1 MARTATLH
9 GKRVRPKLSN
19 GQKEERRARQM
30 KLASD
35 IAGAQRAYAQEA
47 RDIAQNHGRSL
58 KWTRVQLLKSQ
69 NLRDRRRVNSW
80 NAFIRAKLRDANSGR
95 DRGDRVKLTQFV
107 ARNKD
112 DLLVAYK
119 NLTPAQQEAYN
130 AEVQV
135 ARDTKVM
142 VVRSNPKAV
151 SHTVSAAFANMDRE
165 WTALCAQTGLEG
177 FYIAVRGTVED
188 LSEPKVFFTQ
198 KAENFVQTVLDIE
211 PRRLALRLESWAVS
225 GLDMPTATKHQR
237 PLNKLISECRALIQ
251 EELDYL
257 LTKKKVSAN
266 VKMNYTNYEC
276 QIVERY
282 GVMLTGWPFSGT
294 VRNPSKIGG
303 RAEVEKLLDAL
314 NSEACKW
321 VRLTDEE
328 LRVRVIHNTER
339 QARGESVYHPRH
351 TRTTKALTT
360 QRTRTSSVSSDASAD
375 SNSD

>member
-1 MARTATLH
+1 
-9 GKRVRPKLSN
+9 
-19 GQKEERRARQM
+19 
-30 KLASD
+30 
-35 IAGAQRAYAQEA
+35 
-47 RDIAQNHGRSL
+47 SL

-188 LSEPKVFFTQ
+188 LSEPK
-198 KAENFVQTVLDIE
+198 
-211 PRRLALRLESWAVS
+211 
-225 GLDMPTATKHQR
+225 HQR

-282 GVMLTGWPFSGT
+282 GVMLTG
-294 VRNPSKIGG
+294 
-303 RAEVEKLLDAL
+303 
-314 NSEACKW
+314 
-321 VRLTDEE
+321 
-328 LRVRVIHNTER
+328 
-339 QARGESVYHPRH
+339 
-351 TRTTKALTT
+351 
-360 QRTRTSSVSSDASAD
+360 
-375 SNSD
+375 

>member
-35 IAGAQRAYAQEA
+35 IASAQRAYVQEA
-47 RDIAQNHGRSL
+47 RDIARNHGRSL

-80 NAFIRAKLRDANSGR
+80 NAFIRAKLREANAGR
-95 DRGDRVKLTQFV
+95 DRGDRVILTQFV

-112 DLLVAYK
+112 DLRVAYK

-130 AEVQV
+130 AEVRV

-188 LSEPKVFFTQ
+188 LPEPKVFFTQ
-198 KAENFVQTVLDIE
+198 KAENFVRTVLDIE
-211 PRRLALRLESWAVS
+211 PRRLALRLESWVVS
-225 GLDMPTATKHQR
+225 GLDAPIRTKHQR

-251 EELDYL
+251 EELDYI
-257 LTKKKVSAN
+257 LTKKVSTN
-266 VKMNYTNYEC
+266 VKMNYTNYERR
-276 QIVERY
+276 IVERY

-328 LRVRVIHNTER
+328 LRARVIHNKER
-339 QARGESVYHPRH
+339 QARGEAVYHPRR

-360 QRTRTSSVSSDASAD
+360 ERTRTSSVSSAATSD

>member
-1 MARTATLH
+1 MARTTTLH
-9 GKRVRPKLSN
+9 ALRG
-19 GQKEERRARQM
+19 
-30 KLASD
+30 
-35 IAGAQRAYAQEA
+35 AYAQEA
-47 RDIAQNHGRSL
+47 RDIAQTHGRSL
-58 KWTRVQLLKSQ
+58 KWTRVQLLMGQ
-69 NLRDRRRVNSW
+69 NLRDRRRINSW
-80 NAFIRAKLRDANSGR
+80 NAFIRAKLREAATEVIVSNSR
-95 DRGDRVKLTQFV
+95 NLLAQ
-107 ARNKD
+107 NKD

-135 ARDTKVM
+135 ARDTKV
-142 VVRSNPKAV
+142 VIACSNPKAV

-198 KAENFVQTVLDIE
+198 KAENFVRTVLDIE
-211 PRRLALRLESWAVS
+211 PRRLALCLESWVVS
-225 GLDMPTATKHQR
+225 GLA
-237 PLNKLISECRALIQ
+237 SASALIQ

-257 LTKKKVSAN
+257 LMKKKVSTN
-266 VKMNYTNYEC
+266 VKMNYTNYEH

-282 GVMLTGWPFSGT
+282 GVMLTGWPFSGA

-303 RAEVEKLLDAL
+303 QAEVEKLLDAL
-314 NSEACKW
+314 NSETCKW

-328 LRVRVIHNTER
+328 LRARVIHNKER
-339 QARGESVYHPRH
+339 QARGETVYQPHR
-351 TRTTKALTT
+351 TRTIKASTT
-360 QRTRTSSVSSDASAD
+360 HVRTSSVCSATSAD

>member
-1 MARTATLH
+1 MARTTTLH
-9 GKRVRPKLSN
+9 GKCVRPKLSS

-35 IAGAQRAYAQEA
+35 IASARGAYAQEA
-47 RDIAQNHGRSL
+47 RDIAQTHGRSL
-58 KWTRVQLLKSQ
+58 KWTRVQLLMGQ
-69 NLRDRRRVNSW
+69 NLRDRRRINSW
-80 NAFIRAKLRDANSGR
+80 NAFIRAKLREVNAGR

-107 ARNKD
+107 AQNKD

-135 ARDTKVM
+135 ARDTKV
-142 VVRSNPKAV
+142 VIARSNPKAV

-198 KAENFVQTVLDIE
+198 KAENFVRTVLDIE
-211 PRRLALRLESWAVS
+211 PRRLALRLESWVVS
-225 GLDMPTATKHQR
+225 GLDMPNTTKYQR

-257 LTKKKVSAN
+257 LTKKKVSTN
-266 VKMNYTNYEC
+266 VKMNYTNYER

-282 GVMLTGWPFSGT
+282 GVMLTGWPFSGA

-314 NSEACKW
+314 NSETCKW

-328 LRVRVIHNTER
+328 LRARVIHNKER
-339 QARGESVYHPRH
+339 QARGETVYQPRR
-351 TRTTKALTT
+351 TRTIKASTT
-360 QRTRTSSVSSDASAD
+360 HVRTSSVCSATSAD

>member
-35 IAGAQRAYAQEA
+35 IASAQRAYVQEA
-47 RDIAQNHGRSL
+47 RDIARNHGRSL

-69 NLRDRRRVNSW
+69 NLRDRRRINSW
-80 NAFIRAKLRDANSGR
+80 NAFIRAKLREANAGR
-95 DRGDRVKLTQFV
+95 DRGDRVILTQFV

-112 DLLVAYK
+112 DLRVAYK

-130 AEVQV
+130 AEVRV

-188 LSEPKVFFTQ
+188 LPEPKVFFTQ
-198 KAENFVQTVLDIE
+198 KAENFVRTVLDIE
-211 PRRLALRLESWAVS
+211 PRRLALRLESWVVS
-225 GLDMPTATKHQR
+225 GLDAPIRTKHQR

-251 EELDYL
+251 EELDYI
-257 LTKKKVSAN
+257 LTKKVSTN
-266 VKMNYTNYEC
+266 VKMNYTNYERR
-276 QIVERY
+276 IVERY

-328 LRVRVIHNTER
+328 LRARVIHNKER
-339 QARGESVYHPRH
+339 QARGEAVYHPRR

-360 QRTRTSSVSSDASAD
+360 ERTRTSSVSSAATSD

>member
-1 MARTATLH
+1 
-9 GKRVRPKLSN
+9 
-19 GQKEERRARQM
+19 
-30 KLASD
+30 
-35 IAGAQRAYAQEA
+35 
-47 RDIAQNHGRSL
+47 SL

-69 NLRDRRRVNSW
+69 NLRDRRHVNSW
-80 NAFIRAKLRDANSGR
+80 NAFIRAKLRDANSGC

-177 FYIAVRGTVED
+177 FYIAIRGMVED
-188 LSEPKVFFTQ
+188 LSEPK
-198 KAENFVQTVLDIE
+198 
-211 PRRLALRLESWAVS
+211 
-225 GLDMPTATKHQR
+225 HQC

-266 VKMNYTNYEC
+266 VKMNYTNYER
-276 QIVERY
+276 QIVEHY
-282 GVMLTGWPFSGT
+282 GVMLTG
-294 VRNPSKIGG
+294 
-303 RAEVEKLLDAL
+303 
-314 NSEACKW
+314 
-321 VRLTDEE
+321 
-328 LRVRVIHNTER
+328 
-339 QARGESVYHPRH
+339 
-351 TRTTKALTT
+351 
-360 QRTRTSSVSSDASAD
+360 
-375 SNSD
+375 

>member
-1 MARTATLH
+1 MARTAILH

-19 GQKEERRARQM
+19 EQKEERHARHM
-30 KLASD
+30 KLAGD
-35 IAGAQRAYAQEA
+35 IAGARRAYAQEA
-47 RDIAQNHGRSL
+47 RDIARNYGRSL
-58 KWTRVQLLKSQ
+58 NWTRVQLFLKSQ

-80 NAFIRAKLRDANSGR
+80 NAFISSKLREANAGR
-95 DRGDRVKLTQFV
+95 ERGDRVKLTQFV

-119 NLTPAQQEAYN
+119 NLTPTQQEAYN
-130 AEVQV
+130 AEVRV
-135 ARDTKVM
+135 ARDTKVR
-142 VVRSNPKAV
+142 VARSNPKAI
-151 SHTVSAAFANMDRE
+151 SHTVTAAFANMDRE
-165 WTALCAQTGLEG
+165 WTALCMQTGLEG

-198 KAENFVQTVLDIE
+198 KAENFVRTVLDIE
-211 PRRLALRLESWAVS
+211 PRRLALRLESWVVS
-225 GLDMPTATKHQR
+225 GLDIATATKYQR

-257 LTKKKVSAN
+257 LTKKKVTVN
-266 VKMNYTNYEC
+266 VKMNYTNYER

-282 GVMLTGWPFSGT
+282 GVMLTGWPFSGP

-328 LRVRVIHNTER
+328 CRARITHNKER
-339 QARGESVYHPRH
+339 QARGELVYHPRRSH
-351 TRTTKALTT
+351 TTKTS
-360 QRTRTSSVSSDASAD
+360 TREPSPLNSD